1 MDIEEIK
8 AHRDVLI
15 TEIKKTKRQTGG
27 NGNQNVP
34 RTLTFEELDT
44 LVNALG
50 CAHNII
56 GEFEA
61 KLSRETISA
70 SVECANDAHSFRRK
84 I

>member
-15 TEIKKTKRQTGG
+15 TEIKKLKDKRG

-34 RTLTFEELDT
+34 RTLTVEELDT

-50 CAHNII
+50 CARNII
-56 GEFEA
+56 GDFEA

-70 SVECANDAHSFRRK
+70 SVECTNDAHSFRRK

>member
-15 TEIKKTKRQTGG
+15 TEIKTKRQTG

>member
-15 TEIKKTKRQTGG
+15 TEIKKLKDKRGERQSK
-27 NGNQNVP
+27 
-34 RTLTFEELDT
+34 RSSHSYFEELDT

-70 SVECANDAHSFRRK
+70 SVECTNDAHSFRRK

>member
-15 TEIKKTKRQTGG
+15 TEIKKLKDKRG

-34 RTLTFEELDT
+34 RTLTVEELDT

-50 CAHNII
+50 YARNII
-56 GEFEA
+56 GDFEA

-70 SVECANDAHSFRRK
+70 SVECTNDAHSFRRK